1 MNVLAVVKHL
11 RDEQQASF
19 GILGECACIDKLHDR
34 DANLRGERHRVFVGE
49 TGDCG
54 ERTPFEVLQLAVG
67 KYWQLAV

>member
-1 MNVLAVVKHL
+1 MPVVKHL
-11 RDEQQASF
+11 RDEQQASLDT
-19 GILGECACIDKLHDR
+19 LGERAYADKLNDR
-34 DANLRGERHRVFVGE
+34 DTNLRGERHRVFVGE